1 MQCMLQNNRVE
12 PLRLGFSF
20 SEKVESCYLHGY
32 SRNLI
37 IYRAV
42 TKGVTVTPFVTALYI
57 IRFLEYPSGF
67 PPAKISRAVKKATPQ
82 SHTHSTLI
90 SMS

>member
-12 PLRLGFSF
+12 PLHLGFSF

-42 TKGVTVTPFVTALYI
+42 TKGVTACIKSADEMPISPMTSAEPGKFQDNKVLSALV
-57 IRFLEYPSGF
+57 LPL
-67 PPAKISRAVKKATPQ
+67 P
-82 SHTHSTLI
+82 
-90 SMS
+90 